1 MLFLQLYHLL
11 KQTHINPGVLASFL
25 TTKSVTTILDKIK
38 WNSKPPSPQI
48 KPQMKD
54 EAVRRVK
61 TRHFPILD
69 LGGRGGGLGF
79 PFILSK
85 IVGFF
90 TPWPIWVTCFAI
102 KSRTVR

>member
-11 KQTHINPGVLASFL
+11 KQTHINPGVLTSLL
-25 TTKSVTTILDKIK
+25 TNKSVTTILDKIK

-69 LGGRGGGLGF
+69 LGGEGGGSRFSIYFVQDCRLLYPVANLGHVF
-79 PFILSK
+79 
-85 IVGFF
+85 
-90 TPWPIWVTCFAI
+90 
-102 KSRTVR
+102 RD

>member
-11 KQTHINPGVLASFL
+11 KQTHINPGVRTSLL
-25 TTKSVTTILDKIK
+25 TNKSVTTILDKIK

-69 LGGRGGGLGF
+69 LGGRGGSRFSIYFVQGCRLLYPVANLGHVF
-79 PFILSK
+79 
-85 IVGFF
+85 
-90 TPWPIWVTCFAI
+90 
-102 KSRTVR
+102 RD